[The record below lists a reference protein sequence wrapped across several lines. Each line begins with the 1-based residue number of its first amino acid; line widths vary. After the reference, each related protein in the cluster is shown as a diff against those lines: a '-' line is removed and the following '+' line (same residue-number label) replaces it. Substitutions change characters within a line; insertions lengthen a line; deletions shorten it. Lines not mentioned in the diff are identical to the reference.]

1 MGRMYRV
8 RVSAFAAALSLAQT
22 PVAAVAERAGS
33 YPCYW
38 VRGRMLAYNGNPTFR
53 IWPRGTNR
61 LLGVV
66 GDDPGSA
73 EDPPLPATLRRILE
87 PNAFE
92 HEIWANFRVCPVE
105 PEHEGR
111 MRMVVVRDADVLA
124 VRDYGTSH
132 R

>member
-1 MGRMYRV
+1 MSRV
-8 RVSAFAAALSLAQT
+8 VIAAIAGALLLAAPPVTAAA
-22 PVAAVAERAGS
+22 ERSGP

-66 GDDPGSA
+66 GDGPDSG
-73 EDPPLPATLRRILE
+73 EDPPLPVALRRILE
-87 PNAFE
+87 PDAFKR
-92 HEIWANFRVCPVE
+92 EIWANFRVCPVE
-105 PEHEGR
+105 PEHAGW
-111 MRMVVVRDADVLA
+111 MRMVVIRDVVVLA
-124 VRDYGTSH
+124 VRDYGASY